1 MRLRPSE
8 LAWRNLVHDK
18 VRLLVTVTGVVF
30 AVVLIVVELGLF
42 LGFTTTTSG
51 LIDRSRA
58 DLWITGA
65 RVPYIEMGVPYSER
79 KLSTVLATPGVRQ
92 ATKYIVRFSQW
103 QRPDGR
109 QESVQVVGFDPGQT
123 LGGPWNV
130 VEGRAADLK
139 AADNVIVDELYKSK
153 LGVSRVGEVFEI
165 RGHRARV
172 VGFTSGIRS
181 FTTSPYVFTSFKTAQ
196 DYVTLAEDQTVFILV
211 KAAAGE
217 DIEALRARLLAR
229 VKDVDVLTNAEFSNK
244 TRFYWMFTTGAGV
257 AVLLAALLGLVV
269 GVVVVAQTIYAT
281 TMDHLREYGT
291 LKAMGATNGY
301 LYRVI
306 IQQAVIS
313 AVIGYSLA
321 MVVSSFVVR
330 ESGKG
335 GAAILLPLPMAVGML
350 ALTIAMCT
358 GAALVSINKV
368 TRLDPATVFKG

>member
-1 MRLRPSE
+1 MGVRDRRARQKQLLRQQILDAARALLVREGYDSLSMRRVAERIDYSPTAIYLHFKDKQELVFSLCEESFAKLVHELETLADEYPDPLVRLRKGMERYVAFGLKNPNHYIPAFVVPPPAD
-8 LAWRNLVHDK
+8 LHDK

-153 LGVSRVGEVFEI
+153 LGVSRIGEVFEI

-181 FTTSPYVFTSFKTAQ
+181 FTTSPYVFTSFKNAQ
-196 DYVTLAEDQTVFILV
+196 DFVGLREDQTYFLLV
-211 KAAAGE
+211 KLAPGADVE
-217 DIEALRARLLAR
+217 KVRRAIR
-229 VKDVDVLTNAEFSNK
+229 D
-244 TRFYWMFTTGAGV
+244 
-257 AVLLAALLGLVV
+257 
-269 GVVVVAQTIYAT
+269 Q
-281 TMDHLREYGT
+281 
-291 LKAMGATNGY
+291 
-301 LYRVI
+301 
-306 IQQAVIS
+306 
-313 AVIGYSLA
+313 
-321 MVVSSFVVR
+321 VR
-330 ESGKG
+330 DNE
-335 GAAILLPLPMAVGML
+335 V
-350 ALTIAMCT
+350 
-358 GAALVSINKV
+358 
-368 TRLDPATVFKG
+368 